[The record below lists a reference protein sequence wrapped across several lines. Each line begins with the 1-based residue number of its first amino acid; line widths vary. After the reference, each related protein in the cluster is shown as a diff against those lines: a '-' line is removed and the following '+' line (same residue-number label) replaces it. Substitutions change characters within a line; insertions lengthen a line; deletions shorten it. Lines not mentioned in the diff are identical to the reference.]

1 MASVTKATSKIVIAG
16 LGIGLLY
23 LLFVRSRT
31 TKAPTSVNPKDVNA
45 LPSNLKNLFDE
56 LNAKGYSPLAS
67 PSSSKVKSIAFSI
80 KDGENNVGV
89 EVDEMDVV
97 SFKESDFKP
106 LFRTQYKNGE
116 FTSNDKV
123 VAESNDR
130 LSGILQIIANKDYVL

>member
-1 MASVTKATSKIVIAG
+1 MASVSKTTSKMVIAG

-23 LLFVRSRT
+23 LLLQTTRT
-31 TKAPTSVNPKDVNA
+31 TKAPTSTNSKDVNA

-80 KDGENNVGV
+80 KDGENNVKV
-89 EVDEMDVV
+89 EVNEMDIV
-97 SFKESDFKP
+97 SFQESEYKP
-106 LFRTQYKNGE
+106 LFRTQYKDGE
-116 FTSNDKV
+116 FTSNQKV